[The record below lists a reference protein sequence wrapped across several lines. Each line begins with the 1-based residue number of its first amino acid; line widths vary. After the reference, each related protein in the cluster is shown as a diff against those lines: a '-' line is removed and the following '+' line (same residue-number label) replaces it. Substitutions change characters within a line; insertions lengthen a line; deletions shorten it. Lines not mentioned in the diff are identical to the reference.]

1 MYYFIDDIMINI
13 HMEVINMKFR
23 IEKDSLGEL
32 KVPEDSLWG
41 AQTQRSIENFKIG
54 SRVMPYQMIRS
65 LVLVKKAAAMAN
77 KNLGVIDSD
86 IADSIVRSCDIILD
100 GDYREQ
106 FPLLV
111 WQTGSGTQTNMNVN
125 EVISHIANEILIT
138 KNIHP
143 NDHVNKSQ
151 STNDVFP
158 TAMHISAAMA
168 VEKELFVSVDK
179 FINQLKILE
188 VENKDVI
195 KTGRTHLQDAT
206 PITLAQEISGWR
218 KMLEI
223 NKEMLK
229 DSIKY
234 LNILAIGGTAVGTGL
249 NAHPKFANKVVEEI
263 NKMLG
268 SSFIESQNKFYS
280 LTSKDAFVFSHGAL
294 NALAANLMKIA
305 NDIRRLAS
313 GPRCGIG
320 ELEIPANE
328 PGSSIM
334 PGKINPTQAE
344 ALTMIVTKVM
354 GNNTA
359 ISMAA
364 SQGNFE
370 LNVYMPSIIAD
381 FLESVELLSK
391 GMDSFNDK
399 CLCGLKANKKKI
411 NSFLNDS
418 LMLVTALTPHIG
430 YDNAASIAK
439 RALNEEKTLKDVALE
454 MGLLTEEE
462 FDTYMDIANMTHPNL
477 K

>member
-1 MYYFIDDIMINI
+1 
-13 HMEVINMKFR
+13 MKYR

-32 KVPEDSLWG
+32 KVPADALWG

-54 SRVMPYQMIRS
+54 SRRIPYAMIRS
-65 LVLVKKAAAMAN
+65 LVMVKKAAALTN
-77 KNLGVIDSD
+77 KKLAVLDAA
-86 IADSIVRSCDIILD
+86 IADRVVASCDKILEN
-100 GDYREQ
+100 DYQGQ

-125 EVISHIANEILIT
+125 EVIAHLANQGEVQD
-138 KNIHP
+138 KVHP

-158 TAMHISAAMA
+158 TAMHISAQLALQG
-168 VEKELFVSVDK
+168 ELLVAIDD
-179 FINQLKILE
+179 FIDVLKRLE

-206 PITLAQEISGWR
+206 PLTLGQEISAWR

-223 NKEMLK
+223 NRAMVVDAVQYLK
-229 DSIKY
+229 
-234 LNILAIGGTAVGTGL
+234 ILAIGGTAVGTGL
-249 NAHPKFANKVVEEI
+249 NAHPEFAAGVVEQI
-263 NKMLG
+263 NAMLG
-268 SSFIESQNKFYS
+268 ADFVESDNKFYS
-280 LTSKDAFVFSHGAL
+280 LTSKDALVFAHGAL
-294 NALAANLMKIA
+294 TALAANLMKIA
-305 NDIRRLAS
+305 NDIRWLAS

-359 ISMAA
+359 LAMAA
-364 SQGNFE
+364 SQGNFQ
-370 LNVYMPSIIAD
+370 LNVYMPSMIAD
-381 FLESVELLSK
+381 FLESVGLLAKGMNSFNEKCLRGLKPNQQKIDELL
-391 GMDSFNDK
+391 DK
-399 CLCGLKANKKKI
+399 
-411 NSFLNDS
+411 S
-418 LMLVTALTPHIG
+418 LMLVTALTPYIG
-430 YDNAASIAK
+430 YDNAATIAK
-439 RALNEEKTLKDVALE
+439 TALKEGKTLKQVALE
-454 MGLLTEEE
+454 MKLLSAAE
-462 FDTYMDIANMTHPNL
+462 FDQYMNIKDMTHPNL